1 MSQQFPQQSVQPYR
15 PLLNIYDLID
25 RVLDKGL
32 VIDANVSIALVGIE
46 ILVVRA
52 RIVVA
57 GIDTFLRYATALG
70 LARTGA
76 TVVMVCRDRVR
87 GEEAQ
92 REINRR

>member
-1 MSQQFPQQSVQPYR
+1 LSQQVSQQAYR

-32 VIDANVSIALVGIE
+32 VIDANLSVALVGIE

-57 GIDTFLRYATALG
+57 GIDTYLRYAAAMG
-70 LARTGA
+70 LAAPA
-76 TVVMVCRDRVR
+76 TS
-87 GEEAQ
+87 GLPAINELAPTAQ
-92 REINRR
+92 S

>member
-1 MSQQFPQQSVQPYR
+1 MSQGLQQSAQAYR

-32 VIDANVSIALVGIE
+32 VIDANVSVALVGIE

-70 LARTGA
+70 LAAPIPTQNSALAEG
-76 TVVMVCRDRVR
+76 
-87 GEEAQ
+87 Q
-92 REINRR
+92 

>member
-1 MSQQFPQQSVQPYR
+1 MSQLSQQGYR

-32 VIDANVSIALVGIE
+32 VIDANISVALVGIE

-57 GIDTFLRYATALG
+57 GIDTFLRYAAAMGLSATLPPGAALPADST
-70 LARTGA
+70 LS
-76 TVVMVCRDRVR
+76 
-87 GEEAQ
+87 EK
-92 REINRR
+92 

>member
-1 MSQQFPQQSVQPYR
+1 MSQMPQSQPYR

-32 VIDANVSIALVGIE
+32 VIDANVSVALVGIE

-52 RIVVA
+52 RVVVA

-70 LARTGA
+70 LAAPIAVQNGA
-76 TVVMVCRDRVR
+76 MTELPTS
-87 GEEAQ
+87 G
-92 REINRR
+92 

>member
-1 MSQQFPQQSVQPYR
+1 MSQSSQQPYR

-32 VIDANVSIALVGIE
+32 VIDANVSVALVGIE

-52 RIVVA
+52 RVVVA

-70 LARTGA
+70 LAAPISVPNGAVSEMQATG
-76 TVVMVCRDRVR
+76 
-87 GEEAQ
+87 
-92 REINRR
+92 

>member
-1 MSQQFPQQSVQPYR
+1 MSHQMAQQQYR

-32 VIDANVSIALVGIE
+32 VVDANLSVALVGIE

-57 GIDTFLRYATALG
+57 GIDTYLRYAAAMG
-70 LARTGA
+70 LAAPTGPGTGTLGDLSPA
-76 TVVMVCRDRVR
+76 V
-87 GEEAQ
+87 EK
-92 REINRR
+92 

>member
-1 MSQQFPQQSVQPYR
+1 MSQQLPQQAYR

-32 VIDANVSIALVGIE
+32 VIDANVSVALVGIE

-70 LARTGA
+70 LAAPIPTQNPA
-76 TVVMVCRDRVR
+76 LA
-87 GEEAQ
+87 EAQ
-92 REINRR
+92 

>member
-1 MSQQFPQQSVQPYR
+1 MSQQLSQQAYR

-32 VIDANVSIALVGIE
+32 VIDANLSVALVGIE

-57 GIDTFLRYATALG
+57 GIDTYLRYAAAMG
-70 LARTGA
+70 LAAPTQA
-76 TVVMVCRDRVR
+76 TAPLGDLASAVDK
-87 GEEAQ
+87 
-92 REINRR
+92 

>member
-1 MSQQFPQQSVQPYR
+1 MSQTQQPYR

-32 VIDANVSIALVGIE
+32 VIDANVSVALVGIE

-52 RIVVA
+52 RVVVA

-70 LARTGA
+70 LAAPIAVQNASISEMPSSG
-76 TVVMVCRDRVR
+76 
-87 GEEAQ
+87 
-92 REINRR
+92 

>member
-1 MSQQFPQQSVQPYR
+1 MSQVPQSQPYR

-32 VIDANVSIALVGIE
+32 VIDANVSVALVGIE

-52 RIVVA
+52 RVVVA

-70 LARTGA
+70 LAAPISVQNGA
-76 TVVMVCRDRVR
+76 MAEMPTS
-87 GEEAQ
+87 G
-92 REINRR
+92 

>member
-1 MSQQFPQQSVQPYR
+1 MSQQFPQQSAQAYR

-70 LARTGA
+70 LAAPMPTQVGA
-76 TVVMVCRDRVR
+76 MT
-87 GEEAQ
+87 ETQ
-92 REINRR
+92 

>member
-1 MSQQFPQQSVQPYR
+1 MSQQLAQQQYR

-32 VIDANVSIALVGIE
+32 VIDANLSVALVGIE

-57 GIDTFLRYATALG
+57 GIDTYLRYAAAMG
-70 LARTGA
+70 LAATSTTSPGA
-76 TVVMVCRDRVR
+76 ISELASAV
-87 GEEAQ
+87 EK
-92 REINRR
+92 

>member
-1 MSQQFPQQSVQPYR
+1 MSQTVQSQQAYR
-15 PLLNIYDLID
+15 PLLSIYDLID

-32 VIDANVSIALVGIE
+32 VVDANVSVALVGIE

-70 LARTGA
+70 LAAPISGPNTA
-76 TVVMVCRDRVR
+76 LA
-87 GEEAQ
+87 EAQ
-92 REINRR
+92 

>member
-1 MSQQFPQQSVQPYR
+1 MSQAIHQQSAQGYR

-32 VIDANVSIALVGIE
+32 VIDANVSVALVGIE

-70 LARTGA
+70 LAAPIA
-76 TVVMVCRDRVR
+76 TQNPALS
-87 GEEAQ
+87 EAG
-92 REINRR
+92 

>member
-1 MSQQFPQQSVQPYR
+1 MSQQLPQQSVQPYR

-32 VIDANVSIALVGIE
+32 VIDANVSVALVGIE

-70 LARTGA
+70 LAAPIPTQNQA
-76 TVVMVCRDRVR
+76 LA
-87 GEEAQ
+87 EAQ
-92 REINRR
+92 

>member
-1 MSQQFPQQSVQPYR
+1 MSQSMQQSPQAYR

-70 LARTGA
+70 LAAPMPGPNPA
-76 TVVMVCRDRVR
+76 L
-87 GEEAQ
+87 GEAQ
-92 REINRR
+92 

>member
-1 MSQQFPQQSVQPYR
+1 LSQQVAQQQYR

-32 VIDANVSIALVGIE
+32 VIDANISVALVGIE

-57 GIDTFLRYATALG
+57 GIDTYLRYAAAMG
-70 LARTGA
+70 LAATSNTGA
-76 TVVMVCRDRVR
+76 ISDLAV
-87 GEEAQ
+87 EK
-92 REINRR
+92 

>member
-1 MSQQFPQQSVQPYR
+1 MSQPFPQQSAQAYR

-70 LARTGA
+70 LAAPMPAQNGA
-76 TVVMVCRDRVR
+76 LS
-87 GEEAQ
+87 EAQ
-92 REINRR
+92 

>member
-1 MSQQFPQQSVQPYR
+1 MSQQPPGSPQYAYR

-46 ILVVRA
+46 ILVIRA

-57 GIDTFLRYATALG
+57 GIDTFLRYAAALG
-70 LARTGA
+70 LAAPVGA
-76 TVVMVCRDRVR
+76 MPAVAEQTT
-87 GEEAQ
+87 A
-92 REINRR
+92 RR